1 MSRTFNITK
10 ENLDNDLRK
19 IMSDPFGTVEVFV
32 EGTDKSFLIL
42 QFNTEE
48 PIEDQNY
55 DIFSTSETLGK
66 GVKINELIDIIEKY
80 VSKDDLE
87 PEI

>member
-1 MSRTFNITK
+1 MSRVFNIRK

-19 IMSDPFGTVEVFV
+19 IMSDPFGTVEVLL
-32 EGTDKSFLIL
+32 EDTDKSFLIL
-42 QFNTEE
+42 QFNTGC

-66 GVKINELIDIIEKY
+66 GVKINELIDIIEKDI
-80 VSKDDLE
+80 SKDDLE